1 MGIETAIIGSAILGA
16 GASMVSGSQ
25 QAKAAKKAGQAQQQA
40 SSEALKLQREQMA
53 RSFDILSKYGASGDW
68 ARNQQAAFLGAPQ
81 VASTANRGNPN
92 AAPGQPNYQKYL
104 SDNPDVAQAFAN
116 DPNAQRQFGGD
127 ANAYAKYHYETYGKN
142 EGRQAPGAPAAS
154 SGDEFK
160 TPDQLRDDAMANYEA
175 SPWAKIAA
183 TSADDAT
190 KEFTSMAG
198 AQGSALSGRTARGM
212 AEVSNREKQK
222 GFGTYYGALGD
233 VADTGFAADTGIASA
248 GQTFADRS
256 GSALMNGANA
266 TANAQQGQADAWGSA
281 LTDAAGWAGWATG
294 NLWDPA
300 GKGGGNT
307 SQTTFKGPTQAGR
320 KTSGGFGRIM

>member
-1 MGIETAIIGSAILGA
+1 
-16 GASMVSGSQ
+16 MVSGSQ

-40 SSEALKLQREQMA
+40 SSEAIKLQREQMA

-81 VASTANRGNPN
+81 MASNASRGSAGTPATPDFQRYYDERLSNPN
-92 AAPGQPNYQKYL
+92 TPQASNWER
-104 SDNPDVAQAFAN
+104 NPKLRAMYGNDKLAFAK
-116 DPNAQRQFGGD
+116 DHFEKVGQAGGD
-127 ANAYAKYHYETYGKN
+127 QLPMVGGSQPA
-142 EGRQAPGAPAAS
+142 GAAT
-154 SGDEFK
+154 GDEFK
-160 TPDQLRDDAMANYEA
+160 TPDQLREDAMENYEA

-190 KEFTSMAG
+190 REFTSMAG
-198 AQGSALSGRTARGM
+198 AQGSALSGRMARGM

-222 GFGTYYGALGD
+222 GFGTYYGALGE

-300 GKGGGNT
+300 GKGGANT
-307 SQTTFKGPTQAGR
+307 SQTTFKSPTQAGR
-320 KTSGGFGRIM
+320 KTTGGFGRIM